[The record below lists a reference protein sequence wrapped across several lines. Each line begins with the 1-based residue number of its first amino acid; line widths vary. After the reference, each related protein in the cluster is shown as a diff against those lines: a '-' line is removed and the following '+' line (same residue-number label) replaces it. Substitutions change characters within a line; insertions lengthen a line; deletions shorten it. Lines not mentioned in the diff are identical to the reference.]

1 MVKRK
6 VVRVKA
12 HKRRYKGKVVWVMP
26 HGRVLKVSKNRT
38 GTSKTA
44 RDQVYLALPS
54 GKRESRN
61 GNIYYEYR
69 KNRSDV
75 WLV

>member
-1 MVKRK
+1 MVRK
-6 VVRVKA
+6 KVIRVKA

-26 HGRVLKVSKNRT
+26 HGRVLKVSKHRNGKSDT
-38 GTSKTA
+38 K
-44 RDQVYLALPS
+44 RDQVYLALPP
-54 GKRESRN
+54 GKRESKD

-75 WLV
+75 GLV